1 MYRKNLCCIVTA
13 MAIIVSATSC
23 SPSRPASDGPAEP
36 PADVVAAAASSEANV
51 PQGDRNPEVTEPGL
65 DILIVFRGNDN
76 SSSLERVM
84 SYTETV
90 DEQVI
95 VDKLIEYGV
104 LEDGTDILSFEITE
118 EGNSTAE
125 SETESNGPMGGGATT
140 RIGHLDLSKLP
151 ETPDENSENV
161 LLNCIAGSF
170 MEDFALDGLQL
181 SVNGEPYSDELLTIN
196 MKYKNVTE
204 G

>member
-1 MYRKNLCCIVTA
+1 MYRKTLCCIVAA
-13 MAIIVSATSC
+13 MAIAISATSC

-36 PADVVAAAASSEANV
+36 PADVVAAAATSEANV

-90 DEQVI
+90 DGQVI
-95 VDKLIEYGV
+95 LDKLVEYGV
-104 LEDGTDILSFEITE
+104 LEDGTEILSFEIIDE
-118 EGNSTAE
+118 SSPSAE
-125 SETESNGPMGGGATT
+125 AESNGPMAGGAAT
-140 RIGHLDLSKLP
+140 RIGHLDLSTLP
-151 ETPDENSENV
+151 ETADENEEQI

-170 MEDFALDGLQL
+170 MENFSLNGLEL
-181 SVNGEPYSDELLTIN
+181 SVNGELYSDELLTMN